1 MWFLKKMWIQTIPVQ
16 TTIHI
21 NEQQD
26 KDMYNDVKRT
36 HGKDGD
42 INT

>member
-1 MWFLKKMWIQTIPVQ
+1 MQTAIQ
-16 TTIHI
+16 I

-26 KDMYNDVKRT
+26 EDMYNDVKRT